1 MSKAFVGAAGNQQY
15 CIVLRSEQHG
25 TWGQILFSTFS
36 VENGTKI
43 WRLIV
48 TFYDTI
54 PLGVIANIQ
63 KDQNIF
69 QEVLDYFENYTARW
83 KWVNVIT

>member
-1 MSKAFVGAAGNQQY
+1 MK
-15 CIVLRSEQHG
+15 
-25 TWGQILFSTFS
+25 
-36 VENGTKI
+36 
-43 WRLIV
+43 
-48 TFYDTI
+48 FYDTI
-54 PLGVIANIQ
+54 HLGVIANIQ